1 MLDASLGPNPGL
13 ERRAMVNQ
21 ASGASRTLV
30 VVDDQS
36 CVYGYYAMAAGAVSH
51 PMATSGMQRNMPD
64 PVPEMDLAR
73 LGVDHHAEPWRP
85 GSAAAGRASRRATA
99 SRSWT

>member
-21 ASGASRTLV
+21 VSGASRTFV

-36 CVYGYYAMAAGAVSH
+36 CVHGY
-51 PMATSGMQRNMPD
+51 
-64 PVPEMDLAR
+64 
-73 LGVDHHAEPWRP
+73 
-85 GSAAAGRASRRATA
+85 
-99 SRSWT
+99 